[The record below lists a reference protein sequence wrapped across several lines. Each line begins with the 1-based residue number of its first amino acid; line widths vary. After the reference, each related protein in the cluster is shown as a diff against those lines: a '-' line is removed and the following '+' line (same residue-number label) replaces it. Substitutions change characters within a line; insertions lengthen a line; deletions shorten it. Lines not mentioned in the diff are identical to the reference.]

1 MRKFLLLPI
10 LLLPIFLAAQQNK
23 HDAYQNESIG
33 WKKIYNWPPT
43 NKSQQVD
50 DKVYS
55 AAQISIA
62 SLMANW
68 MQISYTPKG
77 GLGDVKKTV
86 LPKIGLYNAY
96 NAALPPSYGAVAHI
110 YTFLKK
116 ENGKWVN
123 ETTHANLWRIMANQ
137 VPDYPITDL
146 CNENQYYFVIPG
158 MDKDLINQQASSENS
173 YKKLYDLAAIPGIKK
188 YFNVVLPEF
197 GHLTRSNLIIMSK
210 ENQFPFQQ
218 LSIGELLSITENTM
232 PYLFEKDKKTL
243 AEQNQGM
250 PADYTFHLNALKQ
263 KHDKARATLA
273 QLRAKYKNQLSDSA
287 YLENGNFE
295 LTDLANGAD
304 IFAGLNE
311 KIKTTYP
318 VYKVKPELQ
327 KLCKTDNPQWIC
339 ISWDGG
345 TMDEPAF
352 RHMHESI
359 INNFNFGYLYNYF
372 FDSEKVNGVNYS
384 PLNKP
389 E

>member
-1 MRKFLLLPI
+1 MKHSILFLI
-10 LLLPIFLAAQQNK
+10 LLLPLILVAQPSGYN
-23 HDAYQNESIG
+23 AYQNESIG
-33 WKKIYNWPPT
+33 WKKIYNWPT
-43 NKSQQVD
+43 TTKSVQFD
-50 DKVYS
+50 NKVYS

-62 SLMANW
+62 NQIANW
-68 MQISYTPKG
+68 MQMSYTPKG

-86 LPKIGLYNAY
+86 LPKTDMYNAY
-96 NAALPPSYGAVAHI
+96 VAALPISYGVVARI

-158 MDKDLINQQASSENS
+158 RDKDLINRQGSSENS
-173 YKKLYDLAAIPGIKK
+173 YKKLYDLSSIPGINK

-210 ENQFPFQQ
+210 DNQFPFQQ
-218 LSIGELLSITENTM
+218 LSIGELLSITESTM
-232 PYLFEKDKKTL
+232 LYLFEKDKKTL

-263 KHDKARATLA
+263 KHDKARATLV
-273 QLRAKYKNQLSDSA
+273 QLRAKYKNQLSDPA

-304 IFAGLNE
+304 IFAGLSDR
-311 KIKTTYP
+311 IKTTYP

-372 FDSEKVNGVNYS
+372 FDSEKVKGVEYS

>member
-1 MRKFLLLPI
+1 MKHLISILIILLPAI
-10 LLLPIFLAAQQNK
+10 LVAQQNK
-23 HDAYQNESIG
+23 YDAYQNESIG

-43 NKSQQVD
+43 TKSVQFD
-50 DKVYS
+50 NKVYS

-62 SLMANW
+62 NQIANW
-68 MQISYTPKG
+68 MQMSYTPKG

-86 LPKIGLYNAY
+86 LPKTNMYNAY
-96 NAALPPSYGAVAHI
+96 IAALPISYGVVART

>member
-1 MRKFLLLPI
+1 MKLTLFFTVMLLPA
-10 LLLPIFLAAQQNK
+10 FLAAQQNRY
-23 HDAYQNESIG
+23 DAYQNESIG
-33 WKKIYNWPPT
+33 WKKIYNFPPAI
-43 NKSQQVD
+43 KSQQVD

-55 AAQISIA
+55 AALISVTN
-62 SLMANW
+62 LLANW
-68 MQISYTPKG
+68 IQMSYLPKG

-146 CNENQYYFVIPG
+146 CNENQYYFVLPG
-158 MDKDLINQQASSENS
+158 MDKELITRQGRNENNYS
-173 YKKLYDLAAIPGIKK
+173 KLYDLSSIPGINQF
-188 YFNVVLPEF
+188 FNVVLPEF

-210 ENQFPFQQ
+210 DNQFPFHQ
-218 LSIGELLSITENTM
+218 LTIGELLSITENTM
-232 PYLFEKDKKTL
+232 QYLFDKDKKTL

-250 PADYTFHLNALKQ
+250 PTDYTCHLNTLKE
-263 KHDKARATLA
+263 KHDKAKATIA
-273 QLRAKYKNQLSDSA
+273 PLRAKYKNQLSDPA
-287 YLENGNFE
+287 YLEKGNFDI
-295 LTDLANGAD
+295 TDLANGAD
-304 IFAGLNE
+304 ILAGLND
-311 KIKTTYP
+311 KIKTIYP
-318 VYKVKPELQ
+318 VYRVKPEVL
-327 KLCKTDNPQWIC
+327 KLCKTDNPQWIS

-345 TMDEPAF
+345 SMDEPAF

-372 FDSEKVNGVNYS
+372 FDSEKVKGIDYS
-384 PLNKP
+384 PLKTP
-389 E
+389 R